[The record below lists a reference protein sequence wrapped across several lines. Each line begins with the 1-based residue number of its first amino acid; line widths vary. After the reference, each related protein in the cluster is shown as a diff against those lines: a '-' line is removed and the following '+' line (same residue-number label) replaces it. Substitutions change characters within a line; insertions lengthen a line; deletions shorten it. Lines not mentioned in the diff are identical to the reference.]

1 MHELDRQLE
10 GLVSQ
15 AQLYPKMTDLRKRKI
30 IQDLWDTMLPSAT
43 RLRRARPTDDE
54 ARRRLAHIKKWA
66 NDQYSKYLEGD
77 FQEDWSDVVAEV
89 QREILTK
96 LDIYNKGVD
105 YQIFQ
110 KWQIFSEIENLKKPQ
125 PNYLQL
131 SKDLENFRRLFKN
144 IRTKGT
150 ACESLCSQNP
160 RQQGDLQQS
169 LNDCS
174 EETKQLFLAEIPK
187 FSRRFQQRRTK
198 NGTKAYPPEK
208 AQLLEQAC
216 ETLRAGIQSQSVDL
230 QAIWNTFCD
239 QMQQLYRP
247 FKFWNW
253 FDYYIKKRFID
264 IIRQRLNIVS
274 GDAKVETS
282 EEDSTTQTRLDKVK
296 AKAESKIS
304 VDVIRLI
311 HQDPDGIF
319 AAKHIKNFPDVNFRE
334 IALVKFQ
341 EFSLETINQH
351 FGDQVNA
358 QTTISPFYCRS
369 CHYFKPIIEEYLEA
383 QLALP
388 RAVIEQ
394 IVNDSEGK
402 YNRRTMPEHSQISFK
417 GIIDARSSGGVQSWT
432 ILARQLEVN
441 VKDLI
446 YFYLDGISYFKLMTK
461 TKTKTRTSK
470 NNSQPIDE

>member
-110 KWQIFSEIENLKKPQ
+110 KWQIFSEIKNLKKPQ

-160 RQQGDLQQS
+160 RQRDLQQS

-174 EETKQLFLAEIPK
+174 EETKQLLLAEIPK

-198 NGTKAYPPEK
+198 NGTKVYPPEK
-208 AQLLEQAC
+208 AKLLQQAC
-216 ETLRAGIQSQSVDL
+216 ENLCAGIQNQEVYLQQS
-230 QAIWNTFCD
+230 WNTFCD
-239 QMQQLYRP
+239 EVQQLYSP
-247 FKFWNW
+247 LKFWNW
-253 FDYYIKKRFID
+253 FKYYIKKRFID
-264 IIRQRLNIVS
+264 IIRKRINIVS

-282 EEDSTTQTRLDKVK
+282 EENSTTQTRLDKVK

-311 HQDPDGIF
+311 HKDPDGIF
-319 AAKHIKNFPDVNFRE
+319 AAKHITNFSDVNFRE

-341 EFSLETINQH
+341 EFNLEKINQH
-351 FGDQVNA
+351 FGDRVSA
-358 QTTISPFYCRS
+358 QTTISSFYSRN

-388 RAVIEQ
+388 KAVIEQ

-402 YNRRTMPEHSQISFK
+402 YNRRRMPEHSQISFK
-417 GIIDARSSGGVQSWT
+417 GIIEDRLSGVQSWK
-432 ILARQLEVN
+432 ILAGQLKVN
-441 VKDLI
+441 VTDLI
-446 YFYLDGISYFKLMTK
+446 YFYLDAIRYFKLMTK
-461 TKTKTRTSK
+461 TNPRIRTSK
-470 NNSQPIDE
+470 NNSQPIDK